1 LSEHAGPGLPAS
13 PEPSGGPRRKAR
25 KGPAS
30 AATSDPSEHAGPG
43 LPASPTARGT
53 SPLLAILRYT
63 LRVCVP
69 RRREVLIL
77 PLAGAVLFGLLSR
90 ISNES
95 AADAFARV
103 GGSAMHTLILPIT
116 CLVVGDALLG
126 AEVRSG
132 VFAFTWLS
140 PVPYRT
146 IVLGRWLGGCLI
158 AAAILGPAAAAGA
171 VVAGA
176 PGSIVPAV
184 IAAIAGAAAYLA
196 LFIAVGA
203 TFQRPVVW
211 SLALV
216 LLVERLLGA
225 GLAGIAQLSP
235 GWLAQEVL
243 VGLTH
248 AASDLQRKGI
258 PHGWAAVGRLAVVA
272 AVGLAIATRRLRRLR
287 PASAAD

>member
-1 LSEHAGPGLPAS
+1 MSTAS
-13 PEPSGGPRRKAR
+13 TG
-25 KGPAS
+25 
-30 AATSDPSEHAGPG
+30 
-43 LPASPTARGT
+43 SPTGVRQRR
-53 SPLLAILRYT
+53 SPLAAIVRYT

-69 RRREVLIL
+69 KHRAVLFL

-90 ISNES
+90 IPSDP
-95 AADAFARV
+95 AARAFAEV

-126 AEVRSG
+126 AEIRSG

-146 IVLGRWLGGCLI
+146 IVLGRWIGGALI

-171 VVAGA
+171 IVAGA
-176 PGSIVPAV
+176 PGSILPAV
-184 IAAIAGAAAYLA
+184 LAAVAGALAYLA
-196 LFIAVGA
+196 LFVAIGA

-216 LLVERLLGA
+216 ILVERLLGA
-225 GLAGIAQLSP
+225 ALAGIAQLSP

-248 AASDLQRKGI
+248 AGVDLQRTGV
-258 PHGWAAVGRLAVVA
+258 PHGWPAVGRLVLVA
-272 AVGLAIATRRLRRLR
+272 AAGVAVATRRLRRLR